1 MNLKMLSVSNNDTK
15 LEEFC
20 FSPLVYSHEV
30 ICKDTR
36 VLFTT
41 KSQVIIFKYVY
52 MYLSNT
58 TNNFS

>member
-20 FSPLVYSHEV
+20 FSPLVYSHDV

-41 KSQVIIFKYVY
+41 KSQVI
-52 MYLSNT
+52 YLTFNI
-58 TNNFS
+58 

>member
-1 MNLKMLSVSNNDTK
+1 MLTVSNNDTR

-20 FSPLVYSHEV
+20 FSPLVYSHDV

-41 KSQVIIFKYVY
+41 KSQVI
-52 MYLSNT
+52 
-58 TNNFS
+58 NFNFFNYNLLKNFRKMVI